1 MPPFSGRI
9 PPPEFRGHTQRAARP
24 VPTGEPFQLL
34 TSPRSPR
41 EAAAARPHQPQRPSR
56 AVLASWQRLHRLLPV
71 RAVPEQDRI
80 TPVRH
85 DMVDHDGTLQPSLGS
100 ACDAKRI
107 ALEEPPTGP
116 PPAGAVAPTCRTW
129 TLPLRSALT
138 ATALRAPSGRCIGG
152 FHGNALPQQHKTRRG
167 GLSRHTLRAWVNTTS
182 CMPHCPAEKMMIYN
196 GKSRP
201 SAGGPKGT
209 PRLPPPKTGLRTAS
223 RPGYAAL
230 P

>member
-1 MPPFSGRI
+1 VSRNPASAAERPDTPLLNFAATHSAPGPVSAPLHGRDYRPPTPRVRVPS
-9 PPPEFRGHTQRAARP
+9 AAY
-24 VPTGEPFQLL
+24 
-34 TSPRSPR
+34 
-41 EAAAARPHQPQRPSR
+41 PQRPSR

-129 TLPLRSALT
+129 TLPLQ
-138 ATALRAPSGRCIGG
+138 LR
-152 FHGNALPQQHKTRRG
+152 LD
-167 GLSRHTLRAWVNTTS
+167 RHRA
-182 CMPHCPAEKMMIYN
+182 A
-196 GKSRP
+196 RP
-201 SAGGPKGT
+201 ERT
-209 PRLPPPKTGLRTAS
+209 VHRRLPRQRATPTTQNPPGRVVETHSSSLGEHYILYATLSS
-223 RPGYAAL
+223 REDDDL
-230 P
+230 